1 MNIYKQLAEGG
12 GYNLPFLVHLS
23 SPDNVTHIYLI
34 NDNQDMTYNGHT
46 YSASNFTYTPNTS
59 GDSTF
64 NVELVEH
71 DEIIDLLEESEYF
84 NVEVVGVFNGEEV
97 EEIGQYKYKY
107 GEGTWDGAKL
117 EMKLNKDDRGGMTF
131 PALIFNSY
139 NNRGNN

>member
-23 SPDNVTHIYLI
+23 SPDGVVNIYLI
-34 NDNQDMTYNGHT
+34 NDNTDLEYDGVT
-46 YSASNFTYTPNTS
+46 YSASNFTYSPNMD
-59 GDSTF
+59 GESTL

-71 DEIIDLLEESEYF
+71 DEIIDLLENNYF
-84 NVEVVGVFNGEEV
+84 LRVEVIGIFNGEEV
-97 EEIGQYKYKY
+97 EEIGQFRHKY